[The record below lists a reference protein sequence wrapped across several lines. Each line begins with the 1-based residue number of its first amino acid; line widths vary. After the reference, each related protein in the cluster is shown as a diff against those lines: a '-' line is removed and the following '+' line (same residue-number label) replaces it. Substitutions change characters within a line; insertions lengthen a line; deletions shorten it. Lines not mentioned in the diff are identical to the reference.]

1 MSNQNSRTSQRQVRH
16 TRLRR
21 KLSGNA
27 ARPRLAIFR
36 SARHIYAQAIDD
48 AQGRTLAAA
57 STLDEDVK
65 KSLTGYTGNKD
76 AAKAVGKAIAQR
88 LTQLGIAEAVFDRGG
103 NRYHGRVRA
112 LADSAREAGLKF

>member
-1 MSNQNSRTSQRQVRH
+1 MSNTNSRTSQRQVRH
-16 TRLRR
+16 ARLRQ

-36 SARHIYAQAIDD
+36 SAKHIFAQAIDD

-57 STLDEDVK
+57 STLDEEVK
-65 KSLTGYTGNKD
+65 KSLKGYTGNKD